1 MAWHRLENMRNTKVP
16 FPFLDVPG
24 RSEKPRSQ
32 GLTIFA
38 DINLSVRE
46 VTDLMEHQAELLDY
60 AKFVDHGSLIA
71 RYDQDWIRRK
81 VEIYHDNQ
89 IRVLIGG
96 VVYQVAALQGKA
108 REYFQ
113 ALLDLGFDTVEVCED
128 AMGEKYTISPET
140 RAEHIRMAVD
150 MGLEVF
156 TEFGK
161 KEAEVPV
168 DAQET
173 IELMQ
178 IDFENGSS
186 KSTIENTDI
195 RLLMNSDPAPIFEI
209 VNGVGLDRLRFEAG
223 PYGWPE
229 VPLWC
234 IEQFGPE
241 VNLENLFVNQLS
253 QLDGMRRRMARENGY
268 LFVLEDGA
276 QMSNVPAPK
285 FFN

>member
-1 MAWHRLENMRNTKVP
+1 MKNSKIP
-16 FPFLDVPG
+16 FPFLEVPG
-24 RSEKPRSQ
+24 RSEKPRTQ

-38 DINLSVRE
+38 DINLSIRE

-60 AKFVDHGSLIA
+60 AKFVDHGAMIA

-81 VEIYHDNQ
+81 VDIYHDNDV
-89 IRVLIGG
+89 RVFIGG

-113 ALLDLGFDTVEVCED
+113 ALLDLGFDTVEICED
-128 AMGEKYTISPET
+128 AMGEQYTITQET
-140 RAEHIRMAVD
+140 RLEHIRMAVD

-168 DAQET
+168 EAEET
-173 IELMQ
+173 IELMK
-178 IDFENGSS
+178 IDFENGASRA
-186 KSTIENTDI
+186 TVENTDI
-195 RLLMNSDPAPIFEI
+195 RLLMDSDPTPIFDI
-209 VNGVGLDRLRFEAG
+209 VKGVGLERLRFEAG

-234 IEQFGPE
+234 IDQFGPE
-241 VNLENLFVNQLS
+241 VSLENIFVNQLS
-253 QLDGMRRRMARENGY
+253 QLDGMRRRMARENGF
-268 LFVLEDGA
+268 LFVLEDGG

-285 FFN
+285 AAI

>member
-1 MAWHRLENMRNTKVP
+1 MPNGWRSMNNSKIP
-16 FPFLDVPG
+16 FPFLEVPS
-24 RSEKPRSQ
+24 RSEKPRTQ

-60 AKFVDHGSLIA
+60 AKIVDHGAMIA
-71 RYDQDWIRRK
+71 RYHSDWLRQK
-81 VEIYHDNQ
+81 VEIYHANDVK
-89 IRVLIGG
+89 IFIGG

-108 REYFQ
+108 REYFE
-113 ALLDLGFDTVEVCED
+113 ALVGLGFDTVEICED
-128 AMGEKYTISPET
+128 AMGDKYTITQET
-140 RAEHIRMAVD
+140 RLEHIRMAVD

-168 DAQET
+168 EAEET
-173 IELMQ
+173 IELMR
-178 IDFENGSS
+178 IDFEAGAS
-186 KSTIENTDI
+186 KATIENTDI
-195 RLLMNSDPAPIFEI
+195 RLLMKSDPQPIFDI
-209 VNGVGLDRLRFEAG
+209 VKGVGLERLRFEAG

-234 IEQFGPE
+234 IDQFGPE
-241 VNLENLFVNQLS
+241 VSLENIFVNQLS
-253 QLDGMRRRMARENGY
+253 QLDGMRRRMARENGF

-285 FFN
+285 AGI